1 MHCLSHDR
9 ALVMPQGGTKPP
21 CRSIHPTH
29 PPQSWLWHSSC
40 LAQSLFPCSAQGG
53 AFSDPR
59 SCTPPEP
66 DRYQSCAE
74 LAWQSS
80 PCTCRDTGRAA
91 QPSPADQASRYSRD
105 LKHQALL
112 FFCPCLSLLCGPQD
126 GWSLQRCRVHPPVVT
141 APLIPQEGQTAETLH
156 PQSSSVLLRQGGSR
170 VLRVQPLLFSL

>member
-40 LAQSLFPCSAQGG
+40 LAQSLLSLQC
-53 AFSDPR
+53 PR
-59 SCTPPEP
+59 WSILRSQILHST
-66 DRYQSCAE
+66 RACAE
-74 LAWQSS
+74 LAWQGS

-105 LKHQALL
+105 LEHQALL